1 MNERLRWV
9 VTPDIA
15 SAGAKR
21 VLTLTVED
29 KHAARIDAE
38 RVRVECIPIRN
49 AEARLEIAL
58 HRDAEGS
65 FSGGFD
71 SPIGG
76 QWEFRVAV
84 EDGELRYTDAFRRF
98 LTPAAMKRGAV
109 DG

>member
-1 MNERLRWV
+1 MECFGG
-9 VTPDIA
+9 
-15 SAGAKR
+15 AGY
-21 VLTLTVED
+21 VED
-29 KHAARIDAE
+29 TG
-38 RVRVECIPIRN
+38 IP
-49 AEARLEIAL
+49 AL
-58 HRDAEGS
+58 HRDAQGS